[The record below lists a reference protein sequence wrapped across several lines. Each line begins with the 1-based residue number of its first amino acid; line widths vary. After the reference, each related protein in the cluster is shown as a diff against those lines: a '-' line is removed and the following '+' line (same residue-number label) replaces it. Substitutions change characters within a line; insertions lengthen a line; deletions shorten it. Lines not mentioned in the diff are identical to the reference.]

1 MGSAVFRRSPEP
13 SINSLKHPVP
23 DEIPREMSSLSQ
35 EPPNKSSYGS
45 TKTDENVVSKLEKK
59 GSLLSDTKKPRRG
72 QSLSNKP
79 DLHKV
84 SRTGTSSV
92 KSQENKEP
100 LNEEVQPTEQ
110 ELGTESNIEVPN
122 SALQLKEFWLNMD
135 QLCDLFDTIDVYHKP
150 HTYPVKKT
158 YENMIA
164 AGSYTDRSPAN
175 GLYLFVDSIHP
186 FEAIIG
192 LSTIC
197 QWPPPLLKITERSF
211 SDIELFHLLADWTP
225 NQNTCPDSDHSFVTV
240 NPPQARLIVEKVCCS
255 RISGNPVKCLDIN
268 AHRAI
273 SLNLPAGRHC
283 FSLIVCSPLGYRVTV
298 LGSPVV
304 TFSPASH
311 VTPVL
316 SEKTSDSLGPAVSRE
331 KSPRLS
337 KLTKPRQRQPSPA
350 LVMETLFQP
359 YQMEL
364 CDEDRLFNSC
374 LTKVPTRVRN
384 RAHAIVAGLLNLGRI
399 YTSLYNEEQWSTIL
413 PRRDSIEQASSKDSS
428 GILSE
433 QQAHWLLQ
441 QYASRRKE
449 LESLILTNVP
459 DKTVSH
465 ENPIGS
471 KAFRRSLLA
480 ILQQLCCSGET
491 GESLA
496 TPEMNLAWR
505 VVQWDWTTDNP
516 LNVTY
521 RTPRGPTP
529 TSRSKGRMR
538 SALGEKQA
546 QSIRK
551 EGSEEEFQ
559 VRWSQPID
567 PDTLIA
573 VVRIQAVFR
582 GYHTRLCMRL
592 RSPQTMVSF
601 LVPSLRAN
609 SLSDTLLD
617 NCDSPSYIRM
627 KAALMR
633 KAKRVESGWSKCLEL
648 LHRGQTEREIGVDL
662 VQMLLEQNELEF
674 GKDLE
679 RYIAC
684 LDFTGSQPARPSSGA
699 LNITEECKA
708 KTEVSPKVQD
718 WVALLF
724 RDILTIGPQNEPKD
738 GGLTKNFRMRF
749 RTDLPDCQVQVVN
762 NDTGQEVYTVF
773 TGTVHPVS
781 LKLNGN
787 GYSLL
792 GIGGP
797 SPAPEGRW
805 LLRLMAPGRNGL
817 NGLPQIQNDWQRPL
831 CTAFKAREL
840 TGYYVPNEK
849 ALLFRRHVEVD
860 RDQLITV
867 HLRLSAPS
875 VPVRLSIFH
884 SNQLVTAATGVGD
897 VCVRTQLLRSTRDL
911 PISQSRSLTKEDQS
925 DSSSTGRRSVTSS
938 ARKTG
943 KVSRQ
948 SSAGSSGRKSRE
960 SSVTST
966 SQTKRL
972 SSREGHPLSGDRRS
986 HIHPCWIEAH
996 VDRNAWPLSLEN
1008 WSFLVE
1014 QKQAQ
1019 LEEFLARRQR
1029 ETPTRQRTTTVA
1041 TKSPKEKQIT
1051 PTSEIDERQAHWKM
1065 RIILDATKLNEVRIL
1080 PEENIAERVR
1090 AMKAA
1095 WEELEPG
1102 RAKRAALSHAIL
1114 REDLPV
1120 EPAAQSC
1127 GEGFDSRAR
1136 YTLDPPPS
1144 LSNTPSESFR
1154 LEKARLA
1161 ETLGHIEQQRLE
1173 EAIRLLRLLDESSFI
1188 GTQYLKALNE
1198 EEITSDPS
1206 ESVTLKQKVYNEFQK
1221 ACDEAKEC
1229 LKAEKTRERDM
1240 FILLM
1245 KTLQLLNDK
1254 SRAAYFESCEALRCK
1269 LLDTYRK
1276 EQEILKERESALDQP
1291 DSRTSSGR
1299 QRRKQRDSGKKS
1311 KKRNP

>member
-1 MGSAVFRRSPEP
+1 MRPIDCRLVRAASKAWISVKPAINFSEIHSFANRFGFVRGSPETQLNLSFMKLMRP
-13 SINSLKHPVP
+13 GAAHSVAQKHHKR
-23 DEIPREMSSLSQ
+23 EIQLS
-35 EPPNKSSYGS
+35 
-45 TKTDENVVSKLEKK
+45 
-59 GSLLSDTKKPRRG
+59 
-72 QSLSNKP
+72 
-79 DLHKV
+79 

-135 QLCDLFDTIDVYHKP
+135 QLCDLFD
-150 HTYPVKKT
+150 
-158 YENMIA
+158 
-164 AGSYTDRSPAN
+164 
-175 GLYLFVDSIHP
+175 IHP

-197 QWPPPLLKITERSF
+197 QWPPPLLKITERN
-211 SDIELFHLLADWTP
+211 WTP

-273 SLNLPAGRHC
+273 SLNLTAGRHC

-364 CDEDRLFNSC
+364 CDED
-374 LTKVPTRVRN
+374 P
-384 RAHAIVAGLLNLGRI
+384 
-399 YTSLYNEEQWSTIL
+399 
-413 PRRDSIEQASSKDSS
+413 
-428 GILSE
+428 
-433 QQAHWLLQ
+433 
-441 QYASRRKE
+441 
-449 LESLILTNVP
+449 
-459 DKTVSH
+459 
-465 ENPIGS
+465 
-471 KAFRRSLLA
+471 
-480 ILQQLCCSGET
+480 
-491 GESLA
+491 

-505 VVQWDWTTDNP
+505 VLQWDWTTDNP

-609 SLSDTLLD
+609 SLSDTPLD

-849 ALLFRRHVEVD
+849 ALLFRRHVEE
-860 RDQLITV
+860 
-867 HLRLSAPS
+867 S
-875 VPVRLSIFH
+875 V
-884 SNQLVTAATGVGD
+884 A
-897 VCVRTQLLRSTRDL
+897 
-911 PISQSRSLTKEDQS
+911 
-925 DSSSTGRRSVTSS
+925 
-938 ARKTG
+938 
-943 KVSRQ
+943 
-948 SSAGSSGRKSRE
+948 
-960 SSVTST
+960 
-966 SQTKRL
+966 
-972 SSREGHPLSGDRRS
+972 
-986 HIHPCWIEAH
+986 
-996 VDRNAWPLSLEN
+996 
-1008 WSFLVE
+1008 
-1014 QKQAQ
+1014 
-1019 LEEFLARRQR
+1019 
-1029 ETPTRQRTTTVA
+1029 
-1041 TKSPKEKQIT
+1041 
-1051 PTSEIDERQAHWKM
+1051 
-1065 RIILDATKLNEVRIL
+1065 VRIL
-1080 PEENIAERVR
+1080 Q
-1090 AMKAA
+1090 
-1095 WEELEPG
+1095 L
-1102 RAKRAALSHAIL
+1102 LSMIQIH
-1114 REDLPV
+1114 DLPD
-1120 EPAAQSC
+1120 
-1127 GEGFDSRAR
+1127 G
-1136 YTLDPPPS
+1136 
-1144 LSNTPSESFR
+1144 
-1154 LEKARLA
+1154 
-1161 ETLGHIEQQRLE
+1161 
-1173 EAIRLLRLLDESSFI
+1173 SS
-1188 GTQYLKALNE
+1188 A
-1198 EEITSDPS
+1198 TS
-1206 ESVTLKQKVYNEFQK
+1206 
-1221 ACDEAKEC
+1221 
-1229 LKAEKTRERDM
+1229 
-1240 FILLM
+1240 
-1245 KTLQLLNDK
+1245 
-1254 SRAAYFESCEALRCK
+1254 
-1269 LLDTYRK
+1269 
-1276 EQEILKERESALDQP
+1276 
-1291 DSRTSSGR
+1291 G
-1299 QRRKQRDSGKKS
+1299 
-1311 KKRNP
+1311 